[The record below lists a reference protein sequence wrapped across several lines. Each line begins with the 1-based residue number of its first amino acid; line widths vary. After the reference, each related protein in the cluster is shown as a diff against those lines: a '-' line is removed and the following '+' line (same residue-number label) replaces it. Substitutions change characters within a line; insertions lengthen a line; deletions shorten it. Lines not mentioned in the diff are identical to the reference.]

1 MVDATGRFADFE
13 QGIALAV
20 ESAGSLDVV
29 EQWLNARSDVKSV
42 ELDAAWGKSNPPQR
56 TFRLVL
62 QEPDN
67 GPPVAAI
74 VSVFVEPT
82 GSVRFGSVRI
92 NSS

>member
-1 MVDATGRFADFE
+1 MGDATGRFADFE

-20 ESAGSLDVV
+20 ESADSLEDV

-62 QEPDN
+62 QEADN
-67 GPPVAAI
+67 CPPVAVT

-82 GSVRFGSVRI
+82 GSVRFASVCIDGS
-92 NSS
+92 